1 GNISSRKKSHRN
13 RKRRHTE
20 RKRKNIRD
28 RQPDNGNNKETRME
42 GSGAKRGPLQRRRRA
57 AFSGEGRRGHDP
69 PPGSQ
74 RPSALNSEQDG

>member
-1 GNISSRKKSHRN
+1 MKWKPAVSV
-13 RKRRHTE
+13 RHQRQRGE
-20 RKRKNIRD
+20 R
-28 RQPDNGNNKETRME
+28 T

-74 RPSALNSEQDG
+74 RPSALNSEQDD